1 MDLNEIDNLAYIH
14 LVLAQ
19 ESPIPQPEPIGASWN
34 REGWDAIFDTLD
46 KPEEQQEEEWLQR
59 LRKAELIKA
68 ILEVQKWAVIR
79 MKQHPNKS
87 NSG

>member
-46 KPEEQQEEEWLQR
+46 KPEEQQEEE
-59 LRKAELIKA
+59 
-68 ILEVQKWAVIR
+68 
-79 MKQHPNKS
+79 
-87 NSG
+87 